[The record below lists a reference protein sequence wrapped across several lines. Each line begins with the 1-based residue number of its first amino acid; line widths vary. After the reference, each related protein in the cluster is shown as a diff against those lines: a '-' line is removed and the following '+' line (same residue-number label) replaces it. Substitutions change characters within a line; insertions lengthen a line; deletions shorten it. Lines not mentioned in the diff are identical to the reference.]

1 MWHPEWDGFVSIM
14 KDRVKPALGCT
25 EPVSTALA
33 AAHATQL
40 LGCQPERLEILV
52 SGNLL
57 KNGMGVG
64 IPGTG
69 EVGLPIAA
77 ALGSLCG
84 NPDKGLEVLA
94 DVTPE
99 FVKAAKAM
107 VDAERVS
114 IAVTDTSSV
123 LYSEVLAT
131 AGDESARVIIRDGHT
146 NVTLQVRNGKPVMEA
161 SVQDPE
167 KTDGEEV
174 KSPEM
179 SIDAIYEFATTAD
192 LDKLMFI
199 EESAQ
204 LNGALSEAGLHEDFG
219 LKIGKTFKKNIDRGY
234 LTEDL
239 SVLAQMR
246 SSAASDARMD
256 GAMLPAMSNSGSG
269 NQGISATM
277 PVVAVAEKIGA
288 SKEQLIRALTL
299 SHLSAIHIKSHL
311 NTLSALCGATTAAT
325 GASAAITWLLGGKLQ
340 QVSNAIFNM
349 FGDVTGMFCDGAKT
363 GCSLKVSTSASAAI
377 KAALMALDGIRIT
390 GHEGIIEDDLEK
402 TIDNI
407 GLLGNQGMAETDT
420 MILKIMTTK

>member
-1 MWHPEWDGFVSIM
+1 MWRPEWDGYVAIIN
-14 KDRVKPALGCT
+14 DRVKPALGCT

-33 AAHATQL
+33 AAYATQL
-40 LGCQPERLEILV
+40 LGTKPEQLQVLV

-77 ALGSLCG
+77 SLGSLCG
-84 NPDKGLEVLA
+84 DTCKGLEVLA
-94 DVTPE
+94 DVTAE
-99 FVKAAKAM
+99 SVQCASQM
-107 VDAERVS
+107 VESGCVS
-114 IAVTDTSSV
+114 IAIKETDSV
-123 LYSEVLAT
+123 LYSEVIAT
-131 AGDESARVIIRDGHT
+131 AGGNTARVIIRDGHT
-146 NVTLQVRNGKPVMEA
+146 NVTLQELNGKAVHPA
-161 SVQDPE
+161 SHQDG
-167 KTDGEEV
+167 TCCAVVEV
-174 KSPEM
+174 PEM
-179 SIDAIYEFATTAD
+179 SIASIFEFATEGD
-192 LDKLMFI
+192 LDKLRFLLK
-199 EESAQ
+199 SAKI
-204 LNGALSEAGLHEDFG
+204 NGALSAEGLKKDYG
-219 LKIGKTFKKNIDRGY
+219 LKIGKTFRKNIDKGF
-234 LTEDL
+234 LSEDL
-239 SVLAQMR
+239 VVAAMMR

-256 GAMLPAMSNSGSG
+256 GAMMPAMSNSGSG

-277 PVVAVAEKIGA
+277 PVVAIADRIGA
-288 SKEQLIRALTL
+288 SEERLIRALAL

-325 GASAAITWLLGGKLQ
+325 GSSVAITWLLGGNLE

-363 GCSLKVSTSASAAI
+363 GCSLKVSTSASAAV

-407 GLLGNQGMAETDT
+407 GLLGNIGMAETDT
-420 MILKIMTTK
+420 MILKIMMNK